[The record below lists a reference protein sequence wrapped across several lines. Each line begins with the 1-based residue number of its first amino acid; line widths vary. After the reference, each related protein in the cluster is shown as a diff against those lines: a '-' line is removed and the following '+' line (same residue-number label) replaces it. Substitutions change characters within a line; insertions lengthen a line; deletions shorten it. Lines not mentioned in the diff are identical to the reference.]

1 MLPISKRSFST
12 GSNHLLSS
20 KETHKDTQT
29 IKTVLYRMQNAMICK
44 ANLINAHFI
53 LLPRAYVRVET
64 NELDFILEKI
74 GSRSQKM

>member
-1 MLPISKRSFST
+1 
-12 GSNHLLSS
+12 
-20 KETHKDTQT
+20 
-29 IKTVLYRMQNAMICK
+29 MICK